1 MTRWIY
7 KILGGVITLVI
18 SLALL
23 PTLQSSITDLTGT
36 GGTYE
41 GTTEGALID
50 LIPVVMVVVF
60 VFVAVKLI
68 PANGE

>member
-23 PTLQSSITDLTGT
+23 PTLQSSIDDLTGT
-36 GGTYE
+36 EGVYN

-68 PANGE
+68 PAKGE

>member
-23 PTLQSSITDLTGT
+23 PTLQSSIDELTGT
-36 GGTYE
+36 EGVYN

-68 PANGE
+68 PSNGE